1 MRMKTIKHF
10 TCLFSLVLL
19 TIAGSNSPLYS
30 QGNDKNNETDFDKQV
45 RAFLKE
51 REGSWQDLNVPY
63 TDGQALYELIVKN
76 KYKNAV
82 EIGTSTGHSG
92 IWIAWALSKTGGRL
106 TTFEIDQDRHKE
118 AMENFKKAGLSEF
131 IDARLGD
138 AHQLVPK
145 VKGPVDFVFSDADKS
160 WYINY
165 FNDLDPKLSVGGCFV
180 SHNVSRTNNQRFYEY
195 VSKLP
200 NYKTTLDNRGAGM
213 SISYKTGQ

>member
-1 MRMKTIKHF
+1 MA
-10 TCLFSLVLL
+10 
-19 TIAGSNSPLYS
+19 AGGDYAVYS
-30 QGNDKNNETDFDKQV
+30 QSNESANESKLDKQV

-51 REGSWQDLNVPY
+51 SENSWRDLNVP
-63 TDGQALYELIVKN
+63 TSDGQALYDIIIKN

-92 IWIAWALSKTGGRL
+92 IWIAWALSKTGGKL
-106 TTFEIDQDRHKE
+106 TTFEIDEDRHKE
-118 AMENFKKAGLSEF
+118 AMENFKKAGLSQF

-145 VKGPVDFVFSDADKS
+145 VKGPIDFVFSDADKS

-195 VSKLP
+195 VIKLP
-200 NYKTTLDNRGAGM
+200 NYKTTLDDRGAGM
-213 SISYKTGQ
+213 SISYKTGKQ